1 MTPLAW
7 SFLLSAIGI
16 VGILLAG
23 SKRKVGWVVGFF
35 VQPLWIIFAV
45 TTEQYGFIL
54 NAVIYAAVYG
64 RNWILWRRDER
75 IERAAATTVEGWCV
89 RDHSAVHQGA
99 VAPMHWHGDPANK
112 PKPPTVG
119 PKGPA
124 GDSGAASRY
133 FGGGR

>member
-75 IERAAATTVEGWCV
+75 IEREAATTVLRALSDGGPLPP
-89 RDHSAVHQGA
+89 H
-99 VAPMHWHGDPANK
+99 
-112 PKPPTVG
+112 PKERRTAPPTAG

-124 GDSGAASRY
+124 GNSGAASRY